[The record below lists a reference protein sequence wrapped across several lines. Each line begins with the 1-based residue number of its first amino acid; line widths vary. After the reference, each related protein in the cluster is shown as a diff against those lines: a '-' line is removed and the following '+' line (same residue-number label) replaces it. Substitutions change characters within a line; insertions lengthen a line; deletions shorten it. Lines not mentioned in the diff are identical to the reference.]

1 MKNLVTLLALSA
13 TLGLNAQVG
22 IGTSSPN
29 AAAALDVVSTSK
41 GLVPP
46 RMTALQ
52 RNAISN
58 PPQGLMLYCTDC
70 GTDGQLQ
77 VYNGSEYTN
86 VIGGS
91 RLLTAGT
98 DYYQIG
104 GDIDGEAVNDYS
116 GEATALSA
124 DGTILAIGAPRNDG
138 AAADAGHVRVY
149 KYASNSWT
157 QLGDDINGEVTGDRS
172 GEAISLSSDGTILAI
187 GASYNDGNGTS
198 AGHVRVYQ
206 YNSGSTPPA
215 WEQLGADID
224 GEAASDQSGSSVS
237 LSADGTIL
245 AIAARYND
253 GGNTSNVNVGHVR
266 VYEYNSGSTPAWVQL
281 GADIDGEA
289 AGDESGSSVSL
300 YGDGTV
306 LAIGA
311 AKNAGGGGVSSNRGH
326 VRVYSYTSG
335 STPAWVQLGADIDG
349 AANDDNSGEAI
360 SLSSS
365 AAILAIGSS
374 YNDVNGTD
382 AGHVRVYQYASNSW
396 TQLGADIDGEAAGDY
411 SAWSISLSSD
421 GTTLAI
427 GAFGNDG
434 NGAGAGHVR
443 VYQYNSGSTP
453 PAWEQFGTDIDGET
467 AADAS
472 GCSVSLSSDGT
483 IIAVGANGN
492 DGTGSDAGH
501 VRVRAVNL

>member
-13 TLGLNAQVG
+13 TLSLNAQVG

-138 AAADAGHVRVY
+138 SAADAGHVRVY

-206 YNSGSTPPA
+206 YASNSWT
-215 WEQLGADID
+215 QLGADID
-224 GEAASDQSGSSVS
+224 GEAASDESGSSVS

-253 GGNTSNVNVGHVR
+253 AGNVSNVNVGHVR
-266 VYEYNSGSTPAWVQL
+266 VYQYASNTWTQLGGDIDGEAAGDFSGESVSLSSDGTVLAIGAAQNAGGGTDRGHVRVYKYASNSWTQRGADIDGEANYDYSGWSTSLSADGTKLAIGAKDNDANGMSAGHARVYQYNSGSTPAWV
-281 GADIDGEA
+281 
-289 AGDESGSSVSL
+289 
-300 YGDGTV
+300 
-306 LAIGA
+306 
-311 AKNAGGGGVSSNRGH
+311 
-326 VRVYSYTSG
+326 
-335 STPAWVQLGADIDG
+335 
-349 AANDDNSGEAI
+349 
-360 SLSSS
+360 
-365 AAILAIGSS
+365 
-374 YNDVNGTD
+374 
-382 AGHVRVYQYASNSW
+382 
-396 TQLGADIDGEAAGDY
+396 QLGADIDGEAAGDY

-434 NGAGAGHVR
+434 NGTGAGHVR
-443 VYQYNSGSTP
+443 VYQYNSSNSS
-453 PAWEQFGTDIDGET
+453 WEQFGTDIDGET

-472 GCSVSLSSDGT
+472 GYSVSLSSDGT

-492 DGTGSDAGH
+492 DGIGSDAGH

>member
-1 MKNLVTLLALSA
+1 MKNLMTLLALSA

-104 GDIDGEAVNDYS
+104 GDIDGEAANDYS
-116 GEATALSA
+116 GETTALSA

-138 AAADAGHVRVY
+138 SAADAGHVRVY

-157 QLGDDINGEVTGDRS
+157 KLGDDINGEITGDRS

-206 YNSGSTPPA
+206 YASDSWT
-215 WEQLGADID
+215 QLGADID
-224 GEAASDQSGSSVS
+224 GEAASDESGSSVS

-253 GGNTSNVNVGHVR
+253 GGNNSNVNVGHVR

-289 AGDESGSSVSL
+289 AGDVSGESVSL
-300 YGDGTV
+300 SSDGTV

-311 AKNAGGGGVSSNRGH
+311 AQNDGGGVERGH
-326 VRVYSYTSG
+326 VRVYEYNSS

-349 AANDDNSGEAI
+349 EEDYDHSGWSTSLSADGTKLAIGAKDNDDNG
-360 SLSSS
+360 LS
-365 AAILAIGSS
+365 
-374 YNDVNGTD
+374 
-382 AGHVRVYQYASNSW
+382 AGHVRVYQYDSGSTPPAW
-396 TQLGADIDGEAAGDY
+396 EQLGSDIDGEAADDY
-411 SAWSISLSSD
+411 SAWSISLSLD

-427 GAFGNDG
+427 GAFGTAG
-434 NGAGAGHVR
+434 TSTGAGHVR

-472 GCSVSLSSDGT
+472 GYSVSLSLDGT

>member
-91 RLLTAGT
+91 RLLTTET

-104 GDIDGEAVNDYS
+104 GDIDGEAANDYS

-138 AAADAGHVRVY
+138 SASDAGHVRVY
-149 KYASNSWT
+149 QYASNSWT
-157 QLGDDINGEVTGDRS
+157 QLGGDINGEATGDRS

-187 GASYNDGNGTS
+187 GASYNDANGTS
-198 AGHVRVYQ
+198 
-206 YNSGSTPPA
+206 
-215 WEQLGADID
+215 
-224 GEAASDQSGSSVS
+224 
-237 LSADGTIL
+237 
-245 AIAARYND
+245 
-253 GGNTSNVNVGHVR
+253 
-266 VYEYNSGSTPAWVQL
+266 
-281 GADIDGEA
+281 
-289 AGDESGSSVSL
+289 
-300 YGDGTV
+300 
-306 LAIGA
+306 
-311 AKNAGGGGVSSNRGH
+311 
-326 VRVYSYTSG
+326 
-335 STPAWVQLGADIDG
+335 
-349 AANDDNSGEAI
+349 
-360 SLSSS
+360 
-365 AAILAIGSS
+365 
-374 YNDVNGTD
+374 

-396 TQLGADIDGEAAGDY
+396 TQLGADIDGEAASDNSGSSVSLSANGTILAIAARYNDGSNSSNVNVGHVRVYQYASNTWTQLGGDIDGEAVGDFSGESISLSSNGTVLAIGAAQNAGGGTDRGHVRVYEYTSNTWTQRGTDIDGEADYDNSGWSISLSADGTKLAIGAKDNDANGYASGHVRVYQYASNSWSQLGDDIDGEAANDY
-411 SAWSISLSSD
+411 SAWSISLSPD

-434 NGAGAGHVR
+434 NGTGAGHVR
-443 VYQYNSGSTP
+443 VYQYNSSNSS
-453 PAWEQFGTDIDGET
+453 WEQFGTDIDGET

-472 GCSVSLSSDGT
+472 GYSVSLSSDGT

-492 DGTGSDAGH
+492 DGTASDAGH
-501 VRVRAVNL
+501 VRVRSIAL

>member
-149 KYASNSWT
+149 KYASNSWA

-206 YNSGSTPPA
+206 YASNSWT
-215 WEQLGADID
+215 QLGADID
-224 GEAASDQSGSSVS
+224 GEAASDESGSSVS

-253 GGNTSNVNVGHVR
+253 AGNASNVNVGHVR
-266 VYEYNSGSTPAWVQL
+266 VYQYASNTWTQLGGDIDGEAAGDFSGESVSLSSDGTVLAIGAAQNAGGGTDRGHVRVYKYASNSWTQRGADIDGEANYDYSGWSTSLSADGTKLAIGAKDNDANGMSAGHARVYQYNSGSTPAWV
-281 GADIDGEA
+281 
-289 AGDESGSSVSL
+289 
-300 YGDGTV
+300 
-306 LAIGA
+306 
-311 AKNAGGGGVSSNRGH
+311 
-326 VRVYSYTSG
+326 
-335 STPAWVQLGADIDG
+335 
-349 AANDDNSGEAI
+349 
-360 SLSSS
+360 
-365 AAILAIGSS
+365 
-374 YNDVNGTD
+374 
-382 AGHVRVYQYASNSW
+382 
-396 TQLGADIDGEAAGDY
+396 QLGADIDGEAAGDY